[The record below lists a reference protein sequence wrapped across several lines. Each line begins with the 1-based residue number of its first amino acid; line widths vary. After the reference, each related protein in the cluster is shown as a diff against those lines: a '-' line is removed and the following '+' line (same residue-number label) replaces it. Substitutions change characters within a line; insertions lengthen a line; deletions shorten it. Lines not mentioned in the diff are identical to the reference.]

1 MYAIILYLRII
12 MAQTLRLSRK
22 CLLQTDMTDWLRGK
36 TRYTWIIIPFQEYE
50 ITDFNEFFFISLPLL
65 KLLADVYAPVHD

>member
-1 MYAIILYLRII
+1 

-22 CLLQTDMTDWLRGK
+22 RLLQTDMTDWLRGQK
-36 TRYTWIIIPFQEYE
+36 LDIPEFHSKNMKL
-50 ITDFNEFFFISLPLL
+50 TDFHEWFFISFPLL

>member
-1 MYAIILYLRII
+1 

-22 CLLQTDMTDWLRGK
+22 YLLQTDMTDWLRGQK
-36 TRYTWIIIPFQEYE
+36 LDIPEFLSKNMKL
-50 ITDFNEFFFISLPLL
+50 TDFNEWFFISLPLL

>member
-1 MYAIILYLRII
+1 
-12 MAQTLRLSRK
+12 MAQTLRLSWK

-36 TRYTWIIIPFQEYE
+36 KLDIPEFHSKNMKL
-50 ITDFNEFFFISLPLL
+50 TDFNEWFFISLPLL